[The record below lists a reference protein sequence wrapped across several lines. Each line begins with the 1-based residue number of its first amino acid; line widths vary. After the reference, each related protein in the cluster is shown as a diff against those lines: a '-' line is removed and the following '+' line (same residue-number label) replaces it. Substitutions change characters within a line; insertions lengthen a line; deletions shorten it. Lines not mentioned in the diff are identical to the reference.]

1 VLESRS
7 IYSPPTG
14 FYRPDGFFKHL
25 SMFLQL
31 GHLAGKRPR
40 LVLLIATLLVLLSAF
55 YSLDVMKRLTLAPG
69 WEVPHSGS
77 TEAMNLLRDRLGRD
91 DTPVILLFRPG
102 PNLPEK
108 VDDPAYRAAIDEVV
122 ARLSR
127 NPDVRAI
134 TSFPMTGDKRLLSA
148 DGHLSYAVVQLERH
162 DDEGIAAFLRLR
174 EQARSDQLD
183 ILLGGELATYV
194 DIREQLE
201 QDIWRAELASFA
213 ALALLLVWVFG
224 SVVAAMLPL
233 IVGGVT
239 VVLSMTLLKLCT
251 VFVDISVYAAN
262 VVSMLG
268 LGLAIDYGLFIV
280 SRFREELSKP
290 GAQVSECLSVTLATA
305 GRTVMY
311 SGLTVAASLFCLLML
326 PQRFFQNMGL
336 AGGVSVASAM
346 LASTLILPALLRLL
360 GARVNHLALPV
371 LAKRIARPADGGGW
385 YRFSQFV
392 MRHAMVILLLA
403 MGLLLFMGRPVWH
416 MQVGPSDSRS
426 LPVTAESR
434 QVQEILDSQFPPAGM
449 SQLLLAVQTHGLA
462 HRPQALAGVDALTRT
477 VLALPGVTHVHGL
490 TSVDGNLQLADY
502 ETLYEFPE
510 QFPLATETLANLARG
525 EYTVLYVDFSFPPNS
540 AEARQLVERIRALP
554 LPAGLV
560 SMQVGGFPAF
570 HLDYL
575 HSLATWVPWVI
586 LAIVCVIF
594 VLLFLM
600 LGSLLIPFKA
610 VLTNLLSLS
619 ATFGALVWIF
629 QDGHFAWLFN
639 FTPQGSMDGTILVLI
654 FAAAFG
660 LSIDYEVFLL
670 SRVKEMCQATG
681 DNIRSVATGIQK
693 SGPIITSAA
702 LLIGIVLGA
711 FATGEVVF
719 MKAMGLGLLLSVIVD
734 ATLVRMLL
742 VPATLRLL
750 GKLNWWAPKPLLML
764 YQRFNLSEQ
773 DIAAMKKEKS

>member
-1 VLESRS
+1 MLLHLGRSASR
-7 IYSPPTG
+7 
-14 FYRPDGFFKHL
+14 RPW
-25 SMFLQL
+25 
-31 GHLAGKRPR
+31 
-40 LVLLIATLLVLLSAF
+40 LVILMAALLVAISAI
-55 YSLDVMKRLTLAPG
+55 YSLDVMQRLTLSPG
-69 WEVPHSGS
+69 WEVPGSGS
-77 TEAMNLLRDRLGRD
+77 TESVNMLREHLGRD

-102 PNLPEK
+102 AQ
-108 VDDPAYRAAIDEVV
+108 VPADVNSTTYRDAVEQVV
-122 ARLSR
+122 ALLSR
-127 NPDVRAI
+127 NPDVRSV
-134 TSFPMTGDKRLLSA
+134 TSYPMTGDARLRSQN
-148 DGHLSYAVVQLERH
+148 GQLSYAIVQLDRSN
-162 DDEGIAAFLRLR
+162 DEGVTAFLRLR
-174 EQARSDQLD
+174 EQARSDKLEVM
-183 ILLGGELATYV
+183 LGGELATYV

-201 QDIWRAELASFA
+201 RDILRAEVVSFI
-213 ALALLLVWVFG
+213 ALAFLLVWVFG
-224 SVVAAMLPL
+224 SVTAAMLPL
-233 IVGGVT
+233 VVGGVT
-239 VVLSMTLLKLCT
+239 ILLSVTLLKLCT
-251 VFVDISVYAAN
+251 LFVDISVYAAN

-280 SRFREELSKP
+280 SRFREELERTGGNERESLD
-290 GAQVSECLSVTLATA
+290 ATLATA
-305 GRTVMY
+305 GRTVIY

-346 LASTLILPALLRLL
+346 LTSILILPALLALL
-360 GARVNHLALPV
+360 GRRVNSLALPV
-371 LAKRIARPADGGGW
+371 LAKRIVRSEESGGW

-392 MRHAMVILLLA
+392 MRHAGLILVGAMVLLLL
-403 MGLLLFMGRPVWH
+403 MGQPVRH
-416 MQVGPSDSRS
+416 MEIGPADSRS
-426 LPVTAESR
+426 LPVTAQSR
-434 QVQEILDSQFPPAGM
+434 QVQEILDSQFPHAGL
-449 SQLLLAVQTHGLA
+449 SPLVLAVHTRGAA
-462 HRPQALAGVDALTRT
+462 HAPAALAGLDALTK
-477 VLALPGVTHVHGL
+477 VIQGLPGVTQVKGL
-490 TSVDGNLQLADY
+490 VSTDPNLVLADY
-502 ETLYEFPE
+502 EMLYQYPE
-510 QFPLATETLANLARG
+510 QFPLATQTLANYAKG
-525 EYTVLYVDFSFPPNS
+525 EYTQLVVDYQMSPNS
-540 AEARQLVERIRALP
+540 VEARELVERIRALS
-554 LPAGLV
+554 LPTGLV

-600 LGSLLIPFKA
+600 LGSLLIPVKA

-629 QDGHFAWLFN
+629 QDGNLAWLFD

-681 DNIRSVATGIQK
+681 DNMRSVATGVQK

-742 VPATLRLL
+742 VPASLRLL
-750 GKLNWWAPKPLLML
+750 GKLNWWAPKPLMML
-764 YQRFNLSEQ
+764 YERFHLSESTPPGEHPV
-773 DIAAMKKEKS
+773 KEKT